1 MQSLS
6 STRSLA
12 ALSLSL
18 TLLLHIIACLTPID
32 DTCSSQADCFRDQ
45 VCAQGR
51 CQRPQDLN
59 DMGQTP
65 EMSAPTIDMSSRLP
79 ICVTAT
85 PNAPCQDA
93 ELPRNDQRTDA
104 TVVTTAGRTGCFADD
119 DLRPFRS
126 PSPIQGRRCPDQDA
140 DYYRVDF
147 IECSKA
153 DLVVT
158 ATLRPE
164 PVCDEGFAT
173 LKAFI
178 NGKELSCAQD
188 PQLSCTTLPSGA
200 IERTITLKATSNPQ
214 LGSIYFATDGAK
226 RPDVLYD
233 YVLDI
238 KSTIG
243 GAP

>member
-1 MQSLS
+1 MQSPS
-6 STRSLA
+6 PKRSIA
-12 ALSLSL
+12 ALCLSVM
-18 TLLLHIIACLTPID
+18 LLLHIIACLTPID

-51 CQRPQDLN
+51 CQRADLV
-59 DMGQTP
+59 DMAQTP
-65 EMSAPTIDMSSRLP
+65 EMSAPTKDMSSRLP

-85 PNAPCQDA
+85 PNTSCQDA
-93 ELPRNDQRTDA
+93 EQPRNDRRTDA
-104 TVVTTAGRTGCFADD
+104 TVVTTGGRTGCFTED

-147 IECSKA
+147 IECTKA
-153 DLVVT
+153 DLIVT

-178 NGKELSCAQD
+178 NGKELSCGQD
-188 PQLSCTTLPSGA
+188 PQLSCATLPSGA
-200 IERTITLKATSNPQ
+200 LERTITLKATSTPQ
-214 LGSIYFATDGAK
+214 VGSIYFATDGAQ

-243 GAP
+243 ETP